1 MTPLIAC
8 ISLTDL
14 VREVS
19 LFGEWYRI
27 QNTLIKFWD
36 SILQIVFEG
45 VVGTSWQGDIA
56 LDDISVVNGP
66 CPPKRKFYQCTV
78 VHVYSNVLQDEAHS
92 VVVICNFFF
101 IFISEIQCE
110 INWQWKISLFII
122 KFYEYSYTV
131 ILKIYC
137 GMIGMC
143 DFEAGFC
150 DWTQDMNDQFDWT
163 RKRNGTLSKFTG
175 PPYDHTTESQYGMSL
190 IFIHLA
196 QLLYVR
202 KFSR

>member
-27 QNTLIKFWD
+27 QNTLIKFLD

-101 IFISEIQCE
+101 ILISEIQCE
-110 INWQWKISLFII
+110 INWL
-122 KFYEYSYTV
+122 
-131 ILKIYC
+131 
-137 GMIGMC
+137 
-143 DFEAGFC
+143 
-150 DWTQDMNDQFDWT
+150 
-163 RKRNGTLSKFTG
+163 
-175 PPYDHTTESQYGMSL
+175 
-190 IFIHLA
+190 
-196 QLLYVR
+196 
-202 KFSR
+202 